1 MRVSLVEP
9 AATATELGSHNRDEI
24 LQGLGER
31 FGSVE
36 LLTAEDIGDAV
47 RYIVTRDHRVAV
59 NEILERPP
67 EQEE

>member
-1 MRVSLVEP
+1 MEP
-9 AATATELGSHNRDEI
+9 GATAAELGWHNRDEI

-36 LLTAEDIGDAV
+36 LLTAGDIGDAV
-47 RYIVTRDHRVAV
+47 RYIVTRDRRVAV
-59 NEILERPP
+59 NEILERPT